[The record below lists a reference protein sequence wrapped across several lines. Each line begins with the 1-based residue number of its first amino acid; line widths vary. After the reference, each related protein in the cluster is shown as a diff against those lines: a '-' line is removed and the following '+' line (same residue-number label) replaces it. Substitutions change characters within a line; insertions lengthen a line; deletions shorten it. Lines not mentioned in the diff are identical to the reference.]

1 MHGIFIHGTF
11 YIVMCNLH
19 EGLSVYFAGP
29 VDVDFLKNQSAVL
42 PLFNLHLNKNIAI
55 IMVY

>member
-11 YIVMCNLH
+11 YIEMCNLH

-29 VDVDFLKNQSAVL
+29 VDVDFLKNQSAV
-42 PLFNLHLNKNIAI
+42 FNLHLNKNIAI